1 MPRRVKL
8 KLHYE
13 GSVRV
18 VALSQGVRSSFREL
32 STRLQQDYGFDVL
45 LRYQDVDG
53 DLIMLDS
60 QNDLLELIGDND
72 ARNDGPSIV
81 VQVSRRE
88 DLSSKAKDTAKSEC
102 EGNDAEA
109 PVLSDE
115 EAALAY
121 CVCSTAPP
129 RAHSRA
135 PSRHCIAARS
145 TRPR

>member
-1 MPRRVKL
+1 M
-8 KLHYE
+8 
-13 GSVRV
+13 RV

-102 EGNDAEA
+102 EGK
-109 PVLSDE
+109 
-115 EAALAY
+115 LANIDNTQ
-121 CVCSTAPP
+121 ST
-129 RAHSRA
+129 
-135 PSRHCIAARS
+135 IAIFMPNAIECFIHED
-145 TRPR
+145 TEP